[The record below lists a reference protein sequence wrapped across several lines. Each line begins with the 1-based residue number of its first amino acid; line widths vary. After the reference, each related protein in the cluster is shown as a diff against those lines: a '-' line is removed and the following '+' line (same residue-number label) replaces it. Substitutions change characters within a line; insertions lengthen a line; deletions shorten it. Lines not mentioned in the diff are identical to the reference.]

1 MPMSAISEVQAMDFP
16 FVTHWFSS
24 PVVATVVA
32 ELKPKYQVKCWA
44 TYWQAELIYPF
55 QSSALSIDSKVVVL
69 GRRGLIL
76 LVCPS

>member
-1 MPMSAISEVQAMDFP
+1 MRMSAISEVQTMDFP

-32 ELKPKYQVKCWA
+32 ELNPKYQVKCWA
-44 TYWQAELIYPF
+44 TYRRAELIYPF
-55 QSSALSIDSKVVVL
+55 QNSVLSIDSAVVVL

-76 LVCPS
+76 LVCPF